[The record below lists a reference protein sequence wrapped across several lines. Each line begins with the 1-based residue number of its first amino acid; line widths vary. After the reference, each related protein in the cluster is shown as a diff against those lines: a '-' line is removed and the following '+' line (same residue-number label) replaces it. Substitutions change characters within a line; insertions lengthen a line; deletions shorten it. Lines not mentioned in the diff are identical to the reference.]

1 MDELA
6 FLLTYKG
13 LVVLGSL
20 AALMLA
26 ERAFPVAKA
35 LGGIRRVGRNLS
47 LAGLNAVL
55 SWAVVVPLSAFA
67 ASHALGWRPEWW
79 AAGRAFCS
87 ISCILDCWI
96 YWWHRANHELP
107 FLWRFHEV
115 HHLDEFLD
123 ASSALRFHFGE
134 VLLSSLVRAGV
145 IILLGVPLLSVVVF
159 ETLLALSAMFHH
171 SNLRLPHRL
180 ERALSF
186 LIVTPSIHWV
196 HHHAIRRDT
205 DSNYSALLS
214 VWDRLFGSRSA
225 TRPHAGHADRHR
237 RPARARRSAASSSGP
252 SRSASGWHRRMQSP
266 DTAGNVQDRCLCQ
279 DGTGRGNLGA
289 LGLGESR
296 NGTGTGRTGRRP
308 A

>member
-1 MDELA
+1 MMENLG

-13 LVVLGSL
+13 VIVLGTL
-20 AALMLA
+20 ALLMVA
-26 ERAFPVAKA
+26 ERLLPVARVV
-35 LGGIRRVGRNLS
+35 GGVKRVARNLS
-47 LAGLNAVL
+47 LAGLNAIL
-55 SWAVVVPLSAFA
+55 SWAVVVPLSALA

-79 AAGRAFCS
+79 GGWTGLLLDVL
-87 ISCILDCWI
+87 ILDCWI
-96 YWWHRANHELP
+96 YWWHRANHEWP

-145 IILLGVPLLSVVVF
+145 ILLLGVPLLSVVVF

-171 SNLRLPHRL
+171 SNLRLPPRL
-180 ERALSF
+180 ERALSY

-214 VWDRLFGSRSA
+214 VWDRLFRSRSA
-225 TRPHAGHADRHR
+225 TRRTPDMPIGTEGRKERGIGGLIA
-237 RPARARRSAASSSGP
+237 RPF
-252 SRSASGWHRRMQSP
+252 
-266 DTAGNVQDRCLCQ
+266 
-279 DGTGRGNLGA
+279 
-289 LGLGESR
+289 E
-296 NGTGTGRTGRRP
+296 
-308 A
+308 